1 LALGCCLGTVVVVLD
16 TPYSLGSIFTWSTF
30 PYQMRLSY
38 NNLNTATVLTTLAL
52 LTPLAVTRS
61 RMSSLS
67 IRGGSL
73 STAAET
79 SKVDEAAAQTQA
91 TSSIDVVFSD
101 LDGTLIHYPKGPG
114 DLSRLQNIR
123 GMILLP
129 PSSTGMIGV
138 MSGRTLE
145 LCRDIRRKGVKF
157 ILVSGMRASTLLK
170 RLPYLPKADAYCC
183 EAGGRIF
190 YPVTDERSNSLAI
203 SPFAFD
209 GAESLDLE
217 PFYLVEDMEWRREME
232 KSEAAGIHGYIGN
245 EALVN
250 DQSSEAIPLEL
261 REGILW
267 SHARSLTARGFV
279 TDLKGYSTCFRVN
292 REHQTADVLPHFDSL
307 ASGQIPCPSEL
318 STSSNLGCV
327 DFYPSSSG
335 KRNWYAPRSRC
346 T

>member
-1 LALGCCLGTVVVVLD
+1 
-16 TPYSLGSIFTWSTF
+16 
-30 PYQMRLSY
+30 MRLSY
-38 NNLNTATVLTTLAL
+38 SNLNTATVLTTLAL
-52 LTPLAVTRS
+52 LTPLAVARS
-61 RMSSLS
+61 RMSSLL

-73 STAAET
+73 ATAAVT
-79 SKVDEAAAQTQA
+79 STFDEVAAKHPLA

-114 DLSRLQNIR
+114 DLSRLKNTS

-138 MSGRTLE
+138 MSCRTLE
-145 LCRDIRRKGVKF
+145 LCRDLRRQGVKF

-170 RLPYLPKADAYCC
+170 RLPFLPKADAYCC

-190 YPVTDERSNSLAI
+190 YSVTDGRPNSLAI

-232 KSEAAGIHGYIGN
+232 KSEAAGIDGYIGN
-245 EALVN
+245 EALFR
-250 DQSSEAIPLEL
+250 DQSEAIPLEL
-261 REGILW
+261 RKGILW
-267 SHARSLTARGFV
+267 SHARSLAARGFV
-279 TDLKGYSTCFRVN
+279 IDVKGYSTCFRVN
-292 REHQTADVLPHFDSL
+292 RKHQTADVLPHFDSL
-307 ASGQIPCPSEL
+307 ASGQVPCPSEL

-327 DFYPSSSG
+327 DFYPASSG
-335 KRNWYAPRSRC
+335 KRNWYAPLCKWFALKVSASHS
-346 T
+346 